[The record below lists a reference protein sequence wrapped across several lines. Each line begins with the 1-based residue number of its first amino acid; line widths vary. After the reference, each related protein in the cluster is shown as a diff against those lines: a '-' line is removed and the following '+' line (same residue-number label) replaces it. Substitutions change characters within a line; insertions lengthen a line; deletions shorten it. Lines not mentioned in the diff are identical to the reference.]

1 LMQKI
6 MLELPLQ
13 QALLHK
19 ATRKTNNLFFQI
31 DKSRRI
37 ET

>member
-19 ATRKTNNLFFQI
+19 ATRKTNNSLFIQI
-31 DKSRRI
+31 YK
-37 ET
+37 